1 MGDASGGFSPAAM
14 ALIPV
19 KFVVT
24 RPNEVRRNVHKPASQ
39 NLHKHLAQFPQ
50 GVKNAMV

>member
-1 MGDASGGFSPAAM
+1 MGDARGGFSPAAT

-19 KFVVT
+19 KFVVMH
-24 RPNEVRRNVHKPASQ
+24 PNEVRRNVHKHAT
-39 NLHKHLAQFPQ
+39 QFPQ